1 MSSEEGGTKLRK
13 NRPQQ
18 MSQAPQPQ
26 FDPQQV
32 YTRQQGPPPQQMGQQ
47 MAQMGQMGQMPTPQQ
62 MAQMPPQMQQQIM
75 QQASSSQMPR
85 PYQGKK
91 LLENSNAKSAMLV
104 VLIFLLLNSKLVWKQ
119 IINLP
124 MMGNVEPSMIAL
136 IFNSLLAG
144 IIFYIIINFLMK

>member
-32 YTRQQGPPPQQMGQQ
+32 YTRQQGPPPQQMGQ
-47 MAQMGQMGQMPTPQQ
+47 MAQMAQMPTPQQ